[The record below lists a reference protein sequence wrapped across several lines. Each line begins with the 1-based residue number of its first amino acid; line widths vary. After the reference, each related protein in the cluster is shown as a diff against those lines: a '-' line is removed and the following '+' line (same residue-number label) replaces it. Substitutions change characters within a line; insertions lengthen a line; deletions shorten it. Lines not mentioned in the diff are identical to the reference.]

1 MTRQVPGK
9 DGVKP
14 LIPVL
19 CATFFM
25 RIGAAISVLFHLSL
39 VAIAL
44 VLGEANL
51 LQTTPAEAITV
62 DIVSSKDAPPVDYTL
77 PTLTDKP
84 TDNSDLKSA
93 ESKSESKPAESKPS
107 ENKPPENKPPEKK
120 PPETK
125 PADAKPPEKKPA
137 QTAAQAPQQVQPPAP
152 VTSPPPAAEQ
162 AKPIDE
168 APPQAAPIPYT
179 DVTQKFAK
187 LVGEKQGDFDAPAA
201 SSANISIDSAKA
213 LREHLKSCSIL
224 PASISPNDNVKL
236 VLRVALLPNGKLAKE
251 PLLISGS
258 ASEKGPALLKS
269 ATDALLACQPYS
281 ELPANKYN
289 EWKMLDLS
297 FTPKDFK
304 TP

>member
-1 MTRQVPGK
+1 MSGK
-9 DGVKP
+9 NGVKP
-14 LIPVL
+14 LIPLL

-51 LQTTPAEAITV
+51 LRTTPAEAITV
-62 DIVSSKDAPPVDYTL
+62 DIVSSKDAPPLDYTL
-77 PTLTDKP
+77 PTLTDKL
-84 TDNSDLKSA
+84 TDNSDSKSS
-93 ESKSESKPAESKPS
+93 ESKSETKPVESKPPDSKPPESKASEKKATDKKPAE
-107 ENKPPENKPPEKK
+107 NK

-125 PADAKPPEKKPA
+125 PADAKPPEKKPV
-137 QTAAQAPQQVQPPAP
+137 QTAAQAPQQAPTTAAAQQQP
-152 VTSPPPAAEQ
+152 V
-162 AKPIDE
+162 DE

-187 LVGEKQGDFDAPAA
+187 LVGEGQGDFDAPAA

-269 ATDALLACQPYS
+269 ATDALLACQPYN
-281 ELPANKYN
+281 ELPADKYT
-289 EWKMLDLS
+289 EWKMLDLV

-304 TP
+304 AP

>member
-1 MTRQVPGK
+1 MSGN

-14 LIPVL
+14 FIPVL

-51 LQTTPAEAITV
+51 LRTTPAEAITV
-62 DIVSSKDAPPVDYTL
+62 DIVSSKDAPPLDYTL

-84 TDNSDLKSA
+84 TDNSDLKAA
-93 ESKSESKPAESKPS
+93 ELKSETKPVET
-107 ENKPPENKPPEKK
+107 KPPENKPSESKPPENN

-125 PADAKPPEKKPA
+125 PAAAKPPEKKPA

-152 VTSPPPAAEQ
+152 VASPPPAAAQ
-162 AKPIDE
+162 QQPIDE
-168 APPQAAPIPYT
+168 APPQAASIPYT
-179 DVTQKFAK
+179 DVTQNFAK
-187 LVGEKQGDFDAPAA
+187 LVGEAQGDFDAPAA
-201 SSANISIDSAKA
+201 STANISLDSAKA
-213 LREHLKSCSIL
+213 LREHLKTCSIL
-224 PASISPNDNVKL
+224 PKSISPSDNVKL
-236 VLRVALLPNGKLAKE
+236 VLRVTLLPNGNLARD

-281 ELPANKYN
+281 ELPADKYN

-297 FTPKDFK
+297 FSPTDFK
-304 TP
+304 AP